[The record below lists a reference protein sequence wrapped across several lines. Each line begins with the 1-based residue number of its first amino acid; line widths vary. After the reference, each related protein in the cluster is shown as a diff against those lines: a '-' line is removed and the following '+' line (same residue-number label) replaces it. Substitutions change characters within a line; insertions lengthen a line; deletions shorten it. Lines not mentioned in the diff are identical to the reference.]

1 MKIKRQESQKIEVS
15 VSFCRAKKEFSVLC
29 LTKIFP
35 GNAYNQSHSESLRG
49 VSGMILY
56 LDLFFLLN
64 LIMDLIVLLLCEQ
77 IGTRSGIPSGEWNL
91 KKVFRITASAGFGA
105 CWACIAVCVRGIPP
119 WLERGITLGIV
130 STGMT
135 LIAFGYQGTGI
146 LICRLFSLLAG
157 ALLTGGTVSLLS
169 FRGSSFEQMR
179 SGVIV
184 GAGAGLALFSFIVS
198 KTVFHL
204 IGDSRLFY
212 EVTLKYRGRE
222 KTIRALFDTGNR
234 LREPYGNQPVHVITA
249 RACRGFCEKVAGV
262 IYIPFCSVGQSQGML
277 PGIRMDEMEV
287 RRRGQLI
294 CRISHPWIALSR
306 EPLSSCGEY
315 EMLLNGE
322 SERNSK
328 IFRDERGRI

>member
-1 MKIKRQESQKIEVS
+1 
-15 VSFCRAKKEFSVLC
+15 
-29 LTKIFP
+29 
-35 GNAYNQSHSESLRG
+35 
-49 VSGMILY
+49 MILY

-77 IGTRSGIPSGEWNL
+77 IGTWSGIPSGAWNF
-91 KKVFRITASAGFGA
+91 KKVFRIIASAGFGA
-105 CWACIAVCVRGIPP
+105 CWACVVVCARGIPP

-130 STGMT
+130 STGMVF
-135 LIAFGYQGTGI
+135 IAFGYQGIGI
-146 LICRLFSLLAG
+146 LLCRIVALLAG
-157 ALLTGGTVSLLS
+157 ALLTAGSVALLS
-169 FRGSSFEQMR
+169 FGGSSFDRMKA
-179 SGVIV
+179 GVVV
-184 GAGAGLALFSFIVS
+184 GVGIGLMIFSLIAGKVVS
-198 KTVFHL
+198 RL

-234 LREPYGNQPVHVITA
+234 LREPYGNQPVHVVTA
-249 RACRGFCEKVAGV
+249 QACRGFCEQVTGV
-262 IYIPFCSVGQSQGML
+262 IYIPFSSVGQGQGMI

-287 RRRGQLI
+287 RSRGQLI
-294 CRISHPWIALSR
+294 CRISHPWIALSK

-322 SERNSK
+322 KCKRNSK

>member
-1 MKIKRQESQKIEVS
+1 
-15 VSFCRAKKEFSVLC
+15 
-29 LTKIFP
+29 
-35 GNAYNQSHSESLRG
+35 
-49 VSGMILY
+49 MILY

-77 IGTRSGIPSGEWNL
+77 IGTWSGIPGGVWNL

-105 CWACIAVCVRGIPP
+105 CWACIAVYMRGIPL
-119 WLERGITLGIV
+119 WLERGITLELV
-130 STGMT
+130 STGMV
-135 LIAFGYQGTGI
+135 LIAFGYQGMGI

-157 ALLTGGTVSLLS
+157 ALLTGGVISLLS
-169 FRGSSFEQMR
+169 LEGTGISSEHMR
-179 SGVIV
+179 AGIVV
-184 GAGAGLALFSFIVS
+184 GAGAGLVLFSLLVS
-198 KTVFHL
+198 KTVSRL
-204 IGDSRLFY
+204 IGESRLFY

-234 LREPYGNQPVHVITA
+234 LREPYGNQPVHVVTA

-262 IYIPFCSVGQSQGML
+262 IYIPFSSVGQSQGML

>member
-1 MKIKRQESQKIEVS
+1 MRIIRVIPKAFK
-15 VSFCRAKKEFSVLC
+15 
-29 LTKIFP
+29 
-35 GNAYNQSHSESLRG
+35 G
-49 VSGMILY
+49 VSDMILY

-77 IGTRSGIPSGEWNL
+77 IGTWSGIPGGVWNL

-105 CWACIAVCVRGIPP
+105 CWACIAVYLRGIPL
-119 WLERGITLGIV
+119 WLERGITLGLV
-130 STGMT
+130 STGMV
-135 LIAFGYQGTGI
+135 LIAFGYQGMGI

-157 ALLTGGTVSLLS
+157 ALLTGGVVSLLS
-169 FRGSSFEQMR
+169 LDGTGISSEHMR
-179 SGVIV
+179 AGIVV
-184 GAGAGLALFSFIVS
+184 GAGAGLVLFSMIVS
-198 KTVFHL
+198 KTVSRL
-204 IGDSRLFY
+204 IGESRLFY

-234 LREPYGNQPVHVITA
+234 LREPYGNQPVHVVTA

-262 IYIPFCSVGQSQGML
+262 IYIPFSSVGQSQGML

>member
-1 MKIKRQESQKIEVS
+1 MRIIRVIPKA
-15 VSFCRAKKEFSVLC
+15 F
-29 LTKIFP
+29 
-35 GNAYNQSHSESLRG
+35 RG
-49 VSGMILY
+49 VSDMILY

-77 IGTRSGIPSGEWNL
+77 IGTWSGIPGGVWNL

-105 CWACIAVCVRGIPP
+105 CWACIAVYMRGIPL
-119 WLERGITLGIV
+119 WLERGITLELV
-130 STGMT
+130 STGMV
-135 LIAFGYQGTGI
+135 LIAFGYQGMGI

-157 ALLTGGTVSLLS
+157 ALLTGGVISLLS
-169 FRGSSFEQMR
+169 LEGTGISSEHMR
-179 SGVIV
+179 AGIVV
-184 GAGAGLALFSFIVS
+184 GAGAGLVLFSLLVS
-198 KTVFHL
+198 KTVSRL
-204 IGDSRLFY
+204 IGESRLFY

-234 LREPYGNQPVHVITA
+234 LREPYGNQPVHVVTA

-262 IYIPFCSVGQSQGML
+262 IYIPFSSVGQSQGML